1 LVLRDLLSKQIT
13 HLNIDIEIAVYCS
26 ETVAKIFA
34 LILSLCKQL
43 TVLNFG
49 DMFTRRKCATPVFYI
64 GNPINMSS
72 TLMKLKI
79 SVVNFADCLFLLD
92 GRFECLSTLII
103 DVSSISDGIGGIGG
117 RVSRVLMIMLT

>member
-1 LVLRDLLSKQIT
+1 
-13 HLNIDIEIAVYCS
+13 
-26 ETVAKIFA
+26 
-34 LILSLCKQL
+34 
-43 TVLNFG
+43 
-49 DMFTRRKCATPVFYI
+49 
-64 GNPINMSS
+64 MSS